1 MEPGVK
7 DYLVRILNTIAVTGL
22 CLMLNII
29 AGIKYEWAFVE
40 EKLQW
45 QNIAFYI
52 FLVLSL
58 TALFFYILKIWRKP
72 LDFEQ

>member
-29 AGIKYEWAFVE
+29 AGLKYEWAFVE